1 MWEKSPRYTIK
12 QKKQAAEVCEY
23 VTVCGKNDRKRI
35 HVDICVY
42 EYMKKTHFPCFQYD

>member
-23 VTVCGKNDRKRI
+23 VAVCGKK
-35 HVDICVY
+35 
-42 EYMKKTHFPCFQYD
+42 

>member
-23 VTVCGKNDRKRI
+23 VTICGKKMI
-35 HVDICVY
+35 GK
-42 EYMKKTHFPCFQYD
+42 EYM